1 MKQYFQ
7 FWKGRVWLNIIAG
20 HWQTSFITGRKL
32 INVNK
37 NTKTDIKLFFIFN
50 YPSKITSEISSPTN
64 KTFLNLFWWY
74 LKQIYLHIP
83 INWINFQLISSND
96 VSSFF
101 IFLYIILIKN
111 IQYHKLWQIIQEI
124 KWIEFHAYIDG
135 YIERIPYDRDHN
147 LETQRPTLLPFEGLA
162 MGISGCGFSWNGSKA
177 SRGRPQIYA

>member
-83 INWINFQLISSND
+83 INWINFQLINSND

-124 KWIEFHAYIDG
+124 KWMNRISRIHRWIHRKNFIWSWPQPGDTETYIAAIRGSSNG
-135 YIERIPYDRDHN
+135 YFGVWVFVER
-147 LETQRPTLLPFEGLA
+147 Q
-162 MGISGCGFSWNGSKA
+162 
-177 SRGRPQIYA
+177 